1 MIHPFNEDV
10 NSVIA
15 IQRPCPGAVT
25 LARAVLAT
33 AETARAREL
42 LRTAARFHDD
52 DLVDSAAT
60 YLVSCLR
67 REVDLEVDID
77 TQAAAQSECVTELCD
92 VDGSIRGVGYA
103 EAFVPVDR
111 RHAQPAHRLLRR
123 RTTGG
128 VQ

>member
-10 NSVIA
+10 NSTIA

-33 AETARAREL
+33 AVTARAREL

-77 TQAAAQSECVTELCD
+77 TKAAAQAECVTELAA
-92 VDGSIRGVGYA
+92 DGSIRGVGYG

-128 VQ
+128 VK